1 MSRVEM
7 RLRCTAATLGHP
19 RSEVNRRAAA
29 INAVQ
34 TASHEAGRLSHQG
47 TVRQPPV
54 DGAAAPTRRGS
65 GATGQAALSLLE
77 EEDDAAAGA
86 ESFFLSLADGFEP
99 SDAEPPDPE
108 APDSDDDE
116 SEDAAD
122 FASDLLSVR

>member
-34 TASHEAGRLSHQG
+34 TASHKSGR
-47 TVRQPPV
+47 VRQPPL
-54 DGAAAPTRRGS
+54 DGAAAPTRRCGS
-65 GATGQAALSLLE
+65 PHSTVPQPPLDGRRGATGQAALSLLE
-77 EEDDAAAGA
+77 EEDDAAAGF

-99 SDAEPPDPE
+99 SDP
-108 APDSDDDE
+108 
-116 SEDAAD
+116 
-122 FASDLLSVR
+122 